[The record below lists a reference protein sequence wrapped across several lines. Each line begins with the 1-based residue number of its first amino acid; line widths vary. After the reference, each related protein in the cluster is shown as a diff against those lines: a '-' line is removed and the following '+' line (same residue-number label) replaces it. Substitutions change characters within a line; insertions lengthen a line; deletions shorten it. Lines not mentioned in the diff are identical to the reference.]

1 MSPDAQTRSP
11 GRACSAGAHI
21 PRNHHRLP
29 SRRPGEDLPRRKQ
42 NIMNPESAQAA
53 YLTAITTALSPTRLR
68 HAFRASRDES
78 ETVVLARYFRNL
90 ALCESLYPVLHVLEI
105 TLRNR
110 VDEVMGSAFPA
121 TPPRRRALHAG
132 ELPSTGSWLD
142 ADPGVLAPGDREE
155 IGRTKARAFVQERK
169 APSSDQ
175 VVEGLSL
182 GFWTGLFTRVY
193 EISPRSS
200 YNPADGKPTAF
211 WPRHLKA
218 VFPHLPRRLR
228 TRQHVYSVLSELT
241 RLRNLVFHHRP
252 VWHLKL
258 NPLHTS
264 ATGAIG
270 WISPEVQRTL
280 LHLDRF
286 PAVYNRDADD
296 FVRLVGRI
304 AAHEPPN
311 SG

>member
-1 MSPDAQTRSP
+1 MLCR
-11 GRACSAGAHI
+11 G
-21 PRNHHRLP
+21 RLP
-29 SRRPGEDLPRRKQ
+29 SLGTITGSPRRGRERISRGATKDT
-42 NIMNPESAQAA
+42 MDTEFAQAT
-53 YLTAITTALSPTRLR
+53 YLTALTSALSPTRLLLG
-68 HAFRASRDES
+68 FRASPDDS

-90 ALCESLYPVLHVLEI
+90 ALCESLYTVLHFLEI

-121 TPPRRRALHAG
+121 SPPQRSALRPG
-132 ELPSTGSWLD
+132 ELPTAGSWLD
-142 ADPGVLAPGDREE
+142 ANPGVLAPGDREE
-155 IGRTKARAFVQERK
+155 VRRTKARLFVQERK
-169 APSSDQ
+169 GPSSNRL
-175 VVEGLSL
+175 VEGLSL
-182 GFWTGLFTRVY
+182 GFWTGLFTREY

-200 YNPADGKPTAF
+200 YNPADGRPTAL

-258 NPLHTS
+258 NPLHIS

-270 WISPEVQRTL
+270 WMSPEAQRTL